1 MIDANLLLRS
11 DSEAA
16 LSASEQARAAV
27 DFGGADVRPITYLVV
42 VPSVTGTAA
51 TCDIKVQDADA
62 TGGPWYDFLT
72 FLQIVQASAVGTYRR
87 TGVSKRR
94 YRRAY
99 ITLGGTTPNF
109 GTTLIAPTVTGD
121 GLDL

>member
-27 DFGGADVRPITYLVV
+27 DFGGADVRSITYMVV
-42 VPSVTGTAA
+42 VPSVSGTTA
-51 TCDIKVQDADA
+51 TCDIEIQDADA
-62 TGGPWYDFLT
+62 SGGPWNRFLT
-72 FLQIVQASAVGTYRR
+72 FPQIVQATAVGTYRR
-87 TGVSKRR
+87 TGLSKRR

-99 ITLGGTTPNF
+99 ITLAGTTPNF

>member
-11 DSEAA
+11 DAEAA

-27 DFGGADVRPITYLVV
+27 DFGGGDVRDITYMVV
-42 VPSVTGTAA
+42 VPSVSGAA
-51 TCDIKVQDADA
+51 PTCDIKIQDSDNGS
-62 TGGPWYDFLT
+62 TWFDFLVIP
-72 FLQIVQASAVGTYRR
+72 QITAVGTYRR

-109 GTTLIAPTVTGD
+109 GTTLIAPTVSGD
-121 GLDL
+121 GLDR

>member
-11 DSEAA
+11 DAEAA
-16 LSASEQARAAV
+16 LSASEQTRTAV
-27 DFGGADVRPITYLVV
+27 DFGGGDVRPITYLVV
-42 VPSVTGTAA
+42 VPSVSGTTA
-51 TCDIKVQDADA
+51 TCDIKIQDSDNGS
-62 TGGPWYDFLT
+62 TWYDFLT
-72 FLQIVQASAVGTYRR
+72 FPQILQATAVGTYRR
-87 TGVSKRR
+87 TGLSKRR

-109 GTTLIAPTVTGD
+109 GLTLIAPTVSGD